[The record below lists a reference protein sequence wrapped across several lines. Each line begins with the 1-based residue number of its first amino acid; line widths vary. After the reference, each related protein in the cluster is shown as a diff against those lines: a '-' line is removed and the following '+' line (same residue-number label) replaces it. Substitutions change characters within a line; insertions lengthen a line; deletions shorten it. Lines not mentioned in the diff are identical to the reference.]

1 MNFKIFENE
10 FALNE
15 KTWSHLI
22 SMLNSEDDIGVVLR
36 AHLLTEKMLEAWC
49 SAASNNIHFF
59 DGFGDSVTMS
69 YAAKLKLASN
79 FGLNDFSYKEL
90 KAINKIRNVRSHQ
103 IYNAEITD
111 KEIQIMTDLI
121 SNGGQKEL
129 VNSDS
134 FGMWVDGKEVF
145 LNNTE
150 STNREKFIAALSGVI
165 IRMSRQARELDPSPN
180 FTKLL

>member
-1 MNFKIFENE
+1 
-10 FALNE
+10 
-15 KTWSHLI
+15 
-22 SMLNSEDDIGVVLR
+22 
-36 AHLLTEKMLEAWC
+36 
-49 SAASNNIHFF
+49 
-59 DGFGDSVTMS
+59 MS

-103 IYNAEITD
+103 IYDAEITD

-129 VNSDS
+129 VNNDH

-165 IRMSRQARELDPSPN
+165 IRMSRQARELDPSSN